1 MKYRLNLAIW
11 LIKWLYF
18 IKYQIIGN
26 ILTRMLI
33 VNLTMKA
40 FNKIIVILIVNIFLL
55 NACGG
60 KLGDARKIPT
70 NAQERARKNVEE
82 GRGASIGGLLGRT
95 GNTNYEFSSSNPMWR
110 ASLEILDFL
119 PLNTVDYSGGMII
132 SDWYS
137 DSVNNESLK
146 ITIRFLSNEVR
157 SDSLKII
164 VHKKDCGS
172 NQNCKI
178 TLLGNSTIVNELRS
192 SIVRKAAILEK
203 EDKKKK

>member
-1 MKYRLNLAIW
+1 MLNFTKITTLVL
-11 LIKWLYF
+11 LITF
-18 IKYQIIGN
+18 SFTNCSGN
-26 ILTRMLI
+26 KFGNTRETP
-33 VNLTMKA
+33 V
-40 FNKIIVILIVNIFLL
+40 
-55 NACGG
+55 
-60 KLGDARKIPT
+60 
-70 NAQERARKNVEE
+70 NAQERARKNIEE
-82 GRGASIGGLLGRT
+82 GRGASIGGLLGRK